1 MPSRPL
7 TVLATLALGAAGLA
21 LPVTSASARPMA
33 GEDIVAA
40 TCVSRTDVG
49 SGRHANA
56 RFDPHELTS
65 AQAAAREAGF
75 QKAMAGKGI
84 SITAGGQVVGKGK
97 PPSGGGGGTFPSTGV
112 VVPVYWHVI
121 TDGSKGALTDSELA
135 GQISVLNAA
144 YSGSKLSFRTTSV
157 DRTNNPAWYNGITN
171 GTTAEREMK
180 TALHRGGK
188 NALNL
193 YTADLGGGL
202 LGWATFP
209 KSTVDPMDGVVMLD
223 ESLPG
228 GSAAPYN
235 LGDTATHE
243 VGHWMGLYHTFQG
256 GCSGSGDYVS
266 DTPAER
272 SAAFGCPTGR
282 DTCTR
287 SAGADPITN
296 FMDYTDDACMNR
308 FSPGQTT
315 RMQAAWMTYRNA

>member
-1 MPSRPL
+1 MPSRAM
-7 TVLATLALGAAGLA
+7 TALAALALGVVGLTVPA
-21 LPVTSASARPMA
+21 TSASARPMA
-33 GEDIVAA
+33 GENTVAA
-40 TCVSRTDVG
+40 TCVSRTDAA

-65 AQAAAREAGF
+65 AQAAAREARF
-75 QKAMAGKGI
+75 QKAMADKGI
-84 SITAGGQVVGKGK
+84 SITAKGQVVGKGK
-97 PPSGGGGGTFPSTGV
+97 PPGGGGGGTFPSAGV

-121 TDGSKGALTDSELA
+121 TDGSNGALTDAELA
-135 GQISVLNAA
+135 GQINVLNAA
-144 YSGSKLSFRTTSV
+144 YSGSKFSFSTSAI
-157 DRTNNPAWYNGITN
+157 DRTNNPTWYNGLTN
-171 GTTAEREMK
+171 GTTAERDMK
-180 TALHRGGK
+180 TTLHRGGK

-209 KSTVDPMDGVVMLD
+209 SSTVDQMDGVVMLD

-243 VGHWMGLYHTFQG
+243 VGHWLGLYHTFQG
-256 GCSGSGDYVS
+256 GCAGSGDYVS
-266 DTPAER
+266 DTPAEK
-272 SAAFGCPTGR
+272 SAAFGCPVGR

-287 SAGADPITN
+287 DAGTDPITN
-296 FMDYTDDACMNR
+296 FMDYTDDACMDR
-308 FSPGQTT
+308 FSAGQTT